1 PADATDMALN
11 AELTVRLDA
20 TSLVQGFLG
29 QISGS
34 SGSLNAIASPAD
46 AGQLSSASSSGG
58 SFLPAPILDA
68 VTRFAGAALPV
79 SNVPAT
85 IVRIESTLA
94 SIEQLTTRD
103 LGADFTALAEQL
115 TTEL

>member
-1 PADATDMALN
+1 MALN

-20 TSLVQGFLG
+20 TSLVEGFLG

-46 AGQLSSASSSGG
+46 PDQLSSASSSGG

-68 VTRFAGAALPV
+68 ITRFAGAALPV
-79 SNVPAT
+79 SDVPAT
-85 IVRIESTLA
+85 IARIEATLT
-94 SIEQLTTRD
+94 SIEQLTS
-103 LGADFTALAEQL
+103 AIWAPI
-115 TTEL
+115 